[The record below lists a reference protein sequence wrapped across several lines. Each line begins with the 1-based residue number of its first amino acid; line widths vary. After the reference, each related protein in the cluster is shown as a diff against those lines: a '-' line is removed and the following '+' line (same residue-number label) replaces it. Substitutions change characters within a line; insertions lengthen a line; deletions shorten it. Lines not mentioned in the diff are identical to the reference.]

1 MSTQPIQRPFDFQWY
16 ERFLLDDLL
25 PRWLEVAVTDEGLFR
40 NQFDRR
46 WRPIGE
52 PVGTVV
58 AQTRLLYNFAT
69 GYGLTRDERYL
80 RAVEAGARFLIEKF
94 RDPEH
99 GGWFHSV
106 GPGGAVLDDHKNA
119 YDFAFVIFGLSHA
132 ARVTGDGAFKAA
144 MLDAW
149 DLLDTRF
156 RDKHGGFI
164 RHLGRDFTPNEDR
177 RTQNPTMHLF
187 EALLAAADVEPVM
200 LERAEQ
206 VGRFVVGRLIRWD
219 GQPCLPELFDL
230 DWRPLP
236 KERGGYVCLGH
247 QFEWAW
253 LLSHAVEKGLPG
265 WWVSPATDLL
275 QFGLRVAMDEDGG
288 VMARSTPEGEIL
300 SAGKGWWEQC
310 ESNRALMHHALMRGR
325 ADLWPAA
332 HQAAEFVRTRYVD
345 PESGGWYSGIASEP
359 TATQPHKGG
368 GFKVD
373 YHVVGMCAEA
383 IRLARMDSAQA

>member
-1 MSTQPIQRPFDFQWY
+1 MDHRPAREGFDFGWY

-25 PRWLEVAVTDEGLFR
+25 PRWLDLAVTDEGLFR
-40 NQFDRR
+40 SQFDRQ
-46 WRPIGE
+46 WRPMGE
-52 PVGTVV
+52 PVVTAV

-69 GYGLTRDERYL
+69 GYDLTGDERYL
-80 RAVEAGARFLIEKF
+80 NAVERGARFLVDKF

-106 GPGGAVLDDHKNA
+106 GPGGTVVDDHKNA
-119 YDFAFVIFGLSHA
+119 YNFAFIILGLAHA
-132 ARVTGDGAFKAA
+132 TRVVGDDAFKAG
-144 MLDAW
+144 MLEAW
-149 DLLDTRF
+149 RLLDTRF
-156 RDKHGGFI
+156 RDAHGGFM
-164 RHLGRDFTPNEDR
+164 RFLTRDFTPREDR

-187 EALLAAADVEPVM
+187 EALLAASEVEPAM
-200 LERAEQ
+200 LDEARTL
-206 VGRFVVGRLIRWD
+206 GKFVLNRLVHWD

-236 KERGGYVCLGH
+236 EEQGGYVCLGH

-253 LLSHAVEKGLPG
+253 LLSHAVEKGLPD
-265 WWVSPATDLL
+265 WWISPATDLL
-275 QFGLRVAMDEDGG
+275 QFGRRVALDDDGG
-288 VMARSTPEGEIL
+288 VMASSTPEGEIL

-310 ESNRALMHHALMRGR
+310 ESNRALMHHAVLRGR
-325 ADLWPAA
+325 VDLWPAA

-345 PESGGWYSGIASEP
+345 PEYGGWYSSIAAEP
-359 TATQPHKGG
+359 TDTQPHKGG

-383 IRLARMDSAQA
+383 IRLAGPAC